1 MSHSNPT
8 PKRARKPYT
17 YFNER
22 VWARARQAY
31 LDGDSAR
38 LVSERFGPTVYAVR
52 RRISREGWT
61 KRSLL
66 VAQEAALPELDAEE
80 TAAAPSDPRAAA
92 RAALDE
98 AVRLMRLGR
107 TAAAMEAARVADV
120 MARAAARLDGGSE
133 GAVAEPEDDEAAFE
147 AVRTKVLGDLAPLPV
162 REGETRAGGVG
173 G

>member
-17 YFNER
+17 YFSER
-22 VWARARQAY
+22 VWARCRKAY

-38 LVSERFGPTVYAVR
+38 LVSERFGPTVHAIR
-52 RRISREGWT
+52 KRISKEGWT

-66 VAQEAALPELDAEE
+66 VAQEAALPEPEE

-98 AVRLMRLGR
+98 AVRLMRRGR
-107 TAAAMEAARVADV
+107 MAAAMEAARVADV
-120 MARAAARLDGGSE
+120 MSRAATRLDGGSE
-133 GAVAEPEDDEAAFE
+133 GAGAEPEDDEAAFE
-147 AVRTKVLGDLAPLPV
+147 AVRAKVLGDLSPV
-162 REGETRAGGVG
+162 PAGEAGVNP
-173 G
+173 

>member
-17 YFNER
+17 YFSER
-22 VWARARQAY
+22 VWARCRKAY

-38 LVSERFGPTVYAVR
+38 LVSERFGPTVHAIR
-52 RRISREGWT
+52 KRISKEGWT

-66 VAQEAALPELDAEE
+66 VAQEVAQPELNAEE

-98 AVRLMRLGR
+98 AVRLMRRGR
-107 TAAAMEAARVADV
+107 MAAAMEAARVADV
-120 MARAAARLDGGSE
+120 MSRAATRLDGGSE
-133 GAVAEPEDDEAAFE
+133 GAGAEPEDDEAAFE
-147 AVRTKVLGDLAPLPV
+147 AVRAKVLGDLSPV
-162 REGETRAGGVG
+162 PAGEVSL
-173 G
+173 

>member
-1 MSHSNPT
+1 MSHSNPK

-38 LVSERFGPTVYAVR
+38 LVSERFGPTEYAIR
-52 RRISREGWT
+52 GRISREGWT

-66 VAQEAALPELDAEE
+66 VDQEAALPELDADESA
-80 TAAAPSDPRAAA
+80 AAAPSDPRAAA

-120 MARAAARLDGGSE
+120 MSRAAARLDGGSE
-133 GAVAEPEDDEAAFE
+133 GAGAEPEDDEAAFE
-147 AVRTKVLGDLAPLPV
+147 AVRTKVLGDLPPLPAA
-162 REGETRAGGVG
+162 EGEVNR
-173 G
+173 

>member
-17 YFNER
+17 YFSER
-22 VWARARQAY
+22 VWARCRQAY

-38 LVSERFGPTVYAVR
+38 LVSERFGPTVHAIR
-52 RRISREGWT
+52 KRIRREGWT

-66 VAQEAALPELDAEE
+66 VAQEAALPELEE

-98 AVRLMRLGR
+98 AVRLMRRGR
-107 TAAAMEAARVADV
+107 MAAAMEAARVADV
-120 MARAAARLDGGSE
+120 MSRAATRLDGGSE
-133 GAVAEPEDDEAAFE
+133 GAGAEPEDDEAAFE
-147 AVRTKVLGDLAPLPV
+147 AVRAKVLGDLSPSPS
-162 REGETRAGGVG
+162 GEVSL
-173 G
+173 